1 LKSDITPLLAD
12 ILDHPTDILAV
23 VNPATLRIEGIN
35 KSFSERFAVSNETAN
50 GMYFLSFFPSY
61 ADPEKGK
68 SIIEAIESRG
78 LHVEKADANTH
89 LLFTKLGCASYN
101 TVLVRVDLPFD
112 RMSKKNFQE
121 LIDKNVAGVFQTHID
136 GRLISCN
143 EAFAVMMGYTSI
155 AEMLLEA
162 STSFYP
168 NPGDRRSFLE
178 DLESKIVLSN
188 YEIKLKRRDGKI
200 ITCLENTFLDK
211 DEEDRKVIR
220 GTIIDISQQTEYRE
234 QLKESETRFRVLSSV
249 SNEGVVFVNNEN
261 IQDAND
267 QFAKIFGYRDR
278 QEIIGQKITSF
289 FSAIDVNRMYT
300 SIQISQANRLE
311 VRTFSNDGQALFLD
325 VSGSESNLHG
335 KQVRVLVVSDV
346 TARRK
351 TEYTLEQ
358 TVVRLK
364 NLLENSPSAV
374 IILTEERIK
383 YANSAA
389 IQLFGVSEEDDI
401 YDKSFHS
408 FVSAEY
414 RKAIKDDLRAIR
426 QGVVVEY
433 KEIRIKNSKG
443 TEVDVGIKS
452 TLTVYENKPSI
463 QISLN
468 DISERMMLVQEQM
481 RIRIIEEINTV
492 LKKEIEEHKI
502 TQQKLQAQENY
513 TRNLIQSSLDMIMA
527 SDHEGNVT
535 EFNRAAEEQFGYSKS
550 EVMRRNFRI
559 LYKSKEDYNR
569 VLKTIAKEGKFIGE
583 IQNVRKSG
591 EVFTS
596 LLSVAQIISDTGEVM
611 GSMGVSRDIT
621 VLRENERLMMEQKA
635 KLESIF
641 NSTENIMMWTM
652 DRDHKITTVNRN
664 FKHWLEE
671 QFNEEIDT
679 KTQITSVLKRHIDE
693 NQYQGQLT
701 SFDNAFSGRAQQFE
715 FPLRHPNGK
724 ALWLQVFLNP
734 VYMGEKL
741 EEISCLAYDNTERKE
756 IDRKVRDA
764 LKEKEVLL
772 QEVHHRVKNNL
783 QVISSILNLQS
794 SYVTDPKTLEILQE
808 SQNRIKSM
816 SFIHETLYRTIDF
829 SSIDFSEYMRTLSN
843 NLIQSYRLED
853 CQVHFTTDLD
863 PLTIH
868 IDQAIPCGLIVNELI
883 SNALKY
889 AFKGRKE
896 GDLHL
901 SLKRNNKTVV
911 MRVADNGVG
920 LPEGFNYEKTD
931 SLGVQL
937 VYTLT
942 EQIDG
947 SIAVNTASTG
957 TEFLITFEMR

>member
-1 LKSDITPLLAD
+1 MKSNIAPLLAD
-12 ILDHPTDILAV
+12 ILDHPTDILAI
-23 VNPATLRIEGIN
+23 VNPTTLCIEGVN
-35 KSFSERFAVSNETAN
+35 KSFTERFLVDNETAI
-50 GMYFLSFFPSY
+50 GMYFLSLFPSY
-61 ADPEKGK
+61 SDPVIGK
-68 SIIEAIESRG
+68 RIVAGIESKG
-78 LHVEKADANTH
+78 LHVEKTDPNTH
-89 LLFTKLGCASYN
+89 ILFTKLGCASEN

-136 GRLISCN
+136 GRLIACN
-143 EAFAVMMGYTSI
+143 EAFAVMMGYAST
-155 AEMLLEA
+155 AEMLMEA
-162 STSFYP
+162 STTFYP
-168 NPGDRRSFLE
+168 NPDDRRSFLE

-188 YEIKLKRRDGKI
+188 YEIKLKRKDGKI

-211 DEEDRKVIR
+211 DEEGRKVIR

-234 QLKESETRFRVLSSV
+234 QLKESETRFRVLSAV
-249 SNEGVVFVNNEN
+249 SNEGVVFVNNEY

-325 VSGSESNLHG
+325 VSGSESNLQG
-335 KQVRVLVVSDV
+335 KHVRVLVVSDV

-433 KEIRIKNSKG
+433 KEIRIKNSSGK
-443 TEVDVGIKS
+443 EVDVGIKS

-596 LLSVAQIISDTGEVM
+596 LLSVAQIISDTGEVI

-664 FKHWLEE
+664 FSYWLEE
-671 QFNEEIDT
+671 QFNEKIDA
-679 KTQITSVLKRHIDE
+679 KTQITSVLKKHIDE

-901 SLKRNNKTVV
+901 SLKRKNKTVV

-920 LPEGFNYEKTD
+920 LPKGFNYEKTD

-947 SIAVNTASTG
+947 TITVNTASTG

>member
-1 LKSDITPLLAD
+1 
-12 ILDHPTDILAV
+12 
-23 VNPATLRIEGIN
+23 
-35 KSFSERFAVSNETAN
+35 
-50 GMYFLSFFPSY
+50 MLS
-61 ADPEKGK
+61 A
-68 SIIEAIESRG
+68 
-78 LHVEKADANTH
+78 
-89 LLFTKLGCASYN
+89 
-101 TVLVRVDLPFD
+101 
-112 RMSKKNFQE
+112 
-121 LIDKNVAGVFQTHID
+121 
-136 GRLISCN
+136 
-143 EAFAVMMGYTSI
+143 
-155 AEMLLEA
+155 
-162 STSFYP
+162 
-168 NPGDRRSFLE
+168 
-178 DLESKIVLSN
+178 
-188 YEIKLKRRDGKI
+188 
-200 ITCLENTFLDK
+200 
-211 DEEDRKVIR
+211 
-220 GTIIDISQQTEYRE
+220 
-234 QLKESETRFRVLSSV
+234 V
-249 SNEGVVFVNNEN
+249 SNEGVVFVNNEY

-325 VSGSESNLHG
+325 VSGSESNLQG
-335 KQVRVLVVSDV
+335 KHVRVLVVSDV

-433 KEIRIKNSKG
+433 KEIRIKNSSGK
-443 TEVDVGIKS
+443 EVDVGIKS

-596 LLSVAQIISDTGEVM
+596 LLSVAQIISDTGEVI

-664 FKHWLEE
+664 FSYWLEE
-671 QFNEEIDT
+671 QFNEKIDA
-679 KTQITSVLKRHIDE
+679 KTQITSVLKKHIDE

-901 SLKRNNKTVV
+901 SLKRKNKTVV

-920 LPEGFNYEKTD
+920 LPKGFNYEKTD

-947 SIAVNTASTG
+947 TITVNTASTG